1 MDKTSIK
8 VLKYLKKQ
16 SDPVSK
22 GSIVEKFGK
31 NAGKSLDYLKA
42 NGFIREGRRFVSV
55 SFDDNT
61 GRAIHNYGPNE
72 MFEIDSAGLD
82 FLQHKPGNDFDHW
95 LNRLSIIL
103 SILGGALLSKPLWA
117 AIEWIMNWFAK
128 YL

>member
-22 GSIVEKFGK
+22 GSIVKNFGK
-31 NAGKSLDYLKA
+31 DAGKSLDYLKA

-55 SFDDNT
+55 SFNDNT
-61 GRAIHNYGPNE
+61 GRATYNYGPNE
-72 MFEIDSAGLD
+72 MFEIDSTGLD